1 MAAFATDPI
10 SFPEL
15 QRFLADQASKSPAIV
30 ERINPADAS
39 LSDPFRGVSPE
50 ETLREALS
58 SLVAPSN
65 LSTASWGKAAVVPA
79 ISEGRELGEEALRNE
94 LRQLTGGSESTSD
107 RDLLR
112 SLAAVSSEER
122 VRFIQSVLEHAE
134 ANEGARQF
142 LREKLNNALLA
153 TSEAERVGLA
163 VDAARGTPGVAN
175 TEFITELCRSARSF
189 DELCTLVR
197 CVGVER
203 IVQSSSPAL
212 IEIAATATLLQELQ
226 RVAAPFLKDPADKA
240 PQQVK
245 ELQQMLLE
253 LRKQVIG
260 HPEFKETKRYQY
272 LLEQLDSDAALL
284 KRGTVSG
291 RDAAEVTVFLETFRA
306 RVAVE
311 LQYGILLRG
320 QEAGMQPGIGLDDEP
335 LPSHGVEWTL
345 AQVQGAEATLRAL
358 PGVILYTTPML
369 HEIQRVE
376 TLGSPYILGRRFED
390 GVVRIANAA
399 INLRALEIL
408 YPGCSS
414 FQVVLTHELGHSIQ
428 LGLHSSSFELTQ
440 DRGLSFA
447 DGDPRYDFKE
457 YMGLSGWRIFA
468 PGQFKSTNGG
478 LSVQIGEDE
487 YPVGQPVK
495 FNGQDVIFTLRG
507 GLLLAYKALGPFS
520 LVDYARTNPWEDFA
534 EAFCEY
540 TLHPDR
546 LITFAPEKFKFLD
559 EEFGRYRQDT
569 ELYKKLERQLGRRK
583 QQDPAHGGS

>member
-15 QRFLADQASKSPAIV
+15 HRFLADQASKSPAIV

-50 ETLREALS
+50 ANLREALS

-65 LSTASWGKAAVVPA
+65 LSTASWGKAAVARA
-79 ISEGRELGEEALRNE
+79 ITEGRELGEEAIRNE
-94 LRQLTGGSESTSD
+94 LRQLTGGSGSMSD
-107 RDLLR
+107 RELLR
-112 SLAAVSSEER
+112 LLASVSSEER
-122 VRFIQSVLEHAE
+122 MRFIQSVLEHAE
-134 ANEGARQF
+134 AHQGALRF
-142 LREKLNNALLA
+142 LREKLNNALLS
-153 TSEAERVGLA
+153 TSEAERAGLA
-163 VDAARGTPGVAN
+163 VDAARRTPGVAN

-197 CVGVER
+197 CVGVAR
-203 IVQSSSPAL
+203 IVQSGSPAL
-212 IEIAATATLLQELQ
+212 IETAATATLLQELQ

-240 PQQVK
+240 PEQVK

-260 HPEFKETKRYQY
+260 HPEFKDTKRYQK
-272 LLEQLDSDAALL
+272 LLEQLDSDTALL
-284 KRGTVSG
+284 RRGTVSG

-306 RVAVE
+306 RISLE

-320 QEAGMQPGIGLDDEP
+320 QEAGVQPGIGLDDEP

-345 AQVQGAEATLRAL
+345 AQVRSVEATFRAL

-376 TLGSPYILGRRFED
+376 TLGSPYVLGRRFED
-390 GVVRIANAA
+390 GVVRIADSA

-414 FQVVLTHELGHSIQ
+414 LQVVLTHELGHSVQ
-428 LGLHSSSFELTQ
+428 LGLYPSSFQFVPGE
-440 DRGLSFA
+440 GIAFA
-447 DGDPRYDFKE
+447 DGDPRYQFKE
-457 YMGLSGWRIFA
+457 YLGLAGWRIFT
-468 PGQFKSTNGG
+468 PGQFQLTNGG

-487 YPVGQPVK
+487 YPVGQPVN

-540 TLHPDR
+540 TLRPDR
-546 LITFAPEKFKFLD
+546 LIVFAPEKFKFLD
-559 EEFGRYRQDT
+559 EEFGRYRDDQ
-569 ELYKKLERQLGRRK
+569 ELHKKLKHQLERRK
-583 QQDPAHGGS
+583 QNGSHKE